1 MNIKKKKKEAVGRLL
16 YSRINTVTP
25 ALRVGAAE
33 GSSSLFLPF
42 LSRSFPPVLLRQPKQ
57 PPPALISKDL
67 KKEKKENVFFSFLS
81 FDVFMYRLRYEDDVC
96 RDLRCQHSHR
106 WRWWGVKKSKIPPKK
121 CFKEKGEG
129 CITTITN
136 STMCR
141 RAQVLVE

>member
-42 LSRSFPPVLLRQPKQ
+42 HPCVTKATETTSSGVNIQRSK
-57 PPPALISKDL
+57 
-67 KKEKKENVFFSFLS
+67 KKEKKENVSCF

-96 RDLRCQHSHR
+96 RDLRCQHSHDVDV
-106 WRWWGVKKSKIPPKK
+106 GGGSKSKIKNVLKK
-121 CFKEKGEG
+121 
-129 CITTITN
+129 
-136 STMCR
+136 R
-141 RAQVLVE
+141 RRRMYHHHELDNVQTRASFGRVK

>member
-67 KKEKKENVFFSFLS
+67 KKEKKENVFSCLLTYLCIDCDMKTMFAGTSGANIHIV
-81 FDVFMYRLRYEDDVC
+81 DVGGGSKNR
-96 RDLRCQHSHR
+96 
-106 WRWWGVKKSKIPPKK
+106 KSPQKM
-121 CFKEKGEG
+121 F
-129 CITTITN
+129 
-136 STMCR
+136 
-141 RAQVLVE
+141 